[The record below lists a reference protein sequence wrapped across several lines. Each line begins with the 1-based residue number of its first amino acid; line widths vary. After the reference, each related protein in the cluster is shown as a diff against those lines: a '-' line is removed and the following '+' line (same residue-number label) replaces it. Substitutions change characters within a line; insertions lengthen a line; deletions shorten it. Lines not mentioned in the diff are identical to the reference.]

1 MPFRDWTP
9 EEKAGAHIM
18 AGFPGTAAPPSLLE
32 RIREGRVGGVI
43 LFTRNI
49 ESAEQTLD
57 LTHSLQLAASSSRH
71 PAPLLIGIDQEGGRV
86 SRISDDFT
94 RFPAAGL
101 FGRAGDPA
109 LTEEAARAT
118 GAELRA
124 VGVNLDFAPV
134 VDLLT
139 NPECTVIGDRAYGD
153 EPGLVSVMG
162 AAVIGGLQS
171 EGVAA
176 SAKHFPGIGEMAPD
190 PHETLPFCDLSPET
204 LRERELAPFRA
215 AFDRDLPGGG
225 VASVLVAHA
234 VYTKIDPGRP
244 ASISPRIVGNLLR
257 KELGYAG
264 LAVTDDLEMGAVED
278 SAEASLASLLAG
290 SDIALIC
297 HSEEKQER
305 ALELIAAAIRSGE
318 IGSEAEE
325 LSLGR
330 IGEAKARYGEPA
342 GRYREKG
349 RLARLLGE
357 MKGIV
362 GRGAHRALAEEVAS
376 RAEARESS

>member
-18 AGFPGTAAPPSLLE
+18 AGFPGTAPPPSLLE
-32 RIREGRVGGVI
+32 RIRKGRVGGII

-49 ESAEQTLD
+49 ESSEQTLE
-57 LTHSLQLAASSSRH
+57 LTHSLQLAASSSLH
-71 PAPLLIGIDQEGGRV
+71 PAPLLISIDQEGGRV
-86 SRISDDFT
+86 SRVSEDFT

-101 FGRAGDPA
+101 FGRIGDTSLAGK
-109 LTEEAARAT
+109 AARAT

-124 VGVNLDFAPV
+124 AGVNMDFAPV
-134 VDLLT
+134 IDLLT
-139 NPECTVIGDRAYGD
+139 NPECAVIGDRAYGD
-153 EPGLVSVMG
+153 EPELVSGMG

-190 PHETLPFCDLSPET
+190 PHETLPFCDLSLET

-215 AFDRDLPGGG
+215 ALNPNLPGGG

-234 VYTKIDPGRP
+234 VYTQIDPDRP
-244 ASISPRIVGNLLR
+244 ASISPRIVGGLLR
-257 KELGYAG
+257 EELGYDG
-264 LAVTDDLEMGAVED
+264 LVVTDDLEMGAVED

-305 ALELIAAAIRSGE
+305 ALELIAEAIRSGE
-318 IGSEAEE
+318 IEADAEDK
-325 LSLGR
+325 SLAR
-330 IGEAKARYGEPA
+330 IGAAKARYGEP
-342 GRYREKG
+342 GEEYRKEG
-349 RLARLLGE
+349 LLLRL
-357 MKGIV
+357 MKTMKSIV
-362 GRGAHRALAEEVAS
+362 GCEAHRALAEEATRRGEAS
-376 RAEARESS
+376 P

>member
-1 MPFRDWTP
+1 
-9 EEKAGAHIM
+9 M
-18 AGFPGTAAPPSLLE
+18 AGFPGTIAPPSLLK
-32 RIREGRVGGVI
+32 RIQEGRVGGII

-49 ESAEQTLD
+49 ESAEQTLE

-101 FGRAGDPA
+101 FSRIGDTSLA
-109 LTEEAARAT
+109 REAARAT
-118 GAELRA
+118 GVELRA
-124 VGVNLDFAPV
+124 AGVNMDFAPV

-139 NPECTVIGDRAYGD
+139 NPECTVIGDRAYGN
-153 EPGLVSVMG
+153 ETSLVAPMG

-190 PHETLPFCDLSPET
+190 PHETLPFCDLSLET
-204 LRERELAPFRA
+204 LRERELVPFRA
-215 AFDRDLPGGG
+215 AFDPNLPGGG
-225 VASVLVAHA
+225 VASILVAHA
-234 VYTKIDPGRP
+234 VYTQIDPDRP
-244 ASISPRIVGNLLR
+244 ASVSPRIVGGLLR
-257 KELGYAG
+257 EELGYAG
-264 LAVTDDLEMGAVED
+264 LVVTDDLEMGAVED

-305 ALELIAAAIRSGE
+305 ALGLIAAAIRSGQIE
-318 IGSEAEE
+318 PGAEDKSLARISEAK
-325 LSLGR
+325 G
-330 IGEAKARYGEPA
+330 RYGEPFE
-342 GRYREKG
+342 RYREKDRLG
-349 RLARLLGE
+349 RLLME
-357 MKGIV
+357 MKSLV
-362 GRGAHRALAEEVAS
+362 GCKAHRALAEEIKRRGDVS
-376 RAEARESS
+376 